1 MEILLK
7 LLDWPF
13 LLFVGLVLFVQ
24 TFREEMRKVIAR
36 GGLTVTWGDAT
47 FSIDKLPE
55 QLDENFAPLDD
66 DIRTLEERVARLE
79 SGSGVPLVRA
89 VRLAA
94 PLRVA
99 PMESPGGIMGG
110 GSGAAG
116 FMRAKADADG
126 EVRFEGPHLA
136 EAVPETPA
144 VDDEAARQTMLAA
157 LGEGKYRWRSLDR
170 LATVA
175 GISTSRADSLL
186 RAMPDEVVMGAG
198 RQGRP
203 LARLRSR

>member
-13 LLFVGLVLFVQ
+13 LLFVGLVLFVR

-79 SGSGVPLVRA
+79 SGPGVPLVRA

-94 PLRVA
+94 PLRVT
-99 PMESPGGIMGG
+99 PMEGPGGIMGE
-110 GSGAAG
+110 SSAAG

-136 EAVPETPA
+136 DADPEVPA
-144 VDDEAARQTMLAA
+144 VDDEAARQKMLAA